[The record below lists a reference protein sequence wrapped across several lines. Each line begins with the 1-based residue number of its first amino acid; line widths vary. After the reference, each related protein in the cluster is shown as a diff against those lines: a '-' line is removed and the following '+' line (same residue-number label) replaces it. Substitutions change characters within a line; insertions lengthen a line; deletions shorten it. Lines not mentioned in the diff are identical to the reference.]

1 MAIKAPTTST
11 KPALYKMVS
20 LPSYGT
26 ATGTKQSGETKV
38 VQSSYKSFITSIN
51 KIGATINSTII
62 VNQQILK
69 TLQEDLSIRSAE
81 YEKMKSSFQKEKA
94 GKDID
99 GTDEGGDKEPW
110 WQKAVGGLAKAV
122 VPSFFEGLAKLGEF
136 FLRAF
141 VVQGVLRWLSNPE
154 NGKKLANIVSGL
166 VKIFS
171 WMYKFVTENLFKTI
185 EGLVDL
191 FDSDKNLWERIV
203 GFGKFITGF
212 GSLLL
217 GMAFLKK
224 PAMVIR
230 GFTWVLTTLYKSL
243 FKTKAKL
250 AKQAGSSTVSGA
262 SSARGGGRGRGL
274 ATFAAGAAAGA
285 VLSGMMG
292 GGDSAPEQSDGSAPS
307 APNEPL
313 LAAGGIA
320 TKPTSAI
327 LGERGPELTMPLS
340 RNMPIPAD
348 NNKRRKDAGIK
359 PLSSLGSFAGGAGGA
374 DTQQANSLSKLFMA
388 PFKGI
393 GAGILANIS
402 QVVTSIGGSTARA
415 ITPILGNLLAPIA
428 NSFGVPSSVV
438 KTIQGKIGQDSTQG
452 PTNARGQKKNIDKVF
467 GKSGSLPSEQEKKFK
482 KKNDNSVLG
491 LLTDILGAS
500 IVINNKLGGTKEETP
515 PPAPTLPPPA
525 SSAPA
530 SGSSA
535 QPSTGSAP
543 AAAPTKQ
550 EPAKGSNKPE
560 NGGWITGPM
569 SGYPVSL
576 DGGQSV
582 AFEGHGTEW
591 VGFKNFSTGLS
602 TDAFVVPFN
611 TPATKSQP
619 NLIDKRLKEASSA
632 GYSIPKMARGGRTR
646 PRPASSTSGEKP
658 TEKGTDKKQGSGG
671 LPAVVGAGKYLLSRG
686 FTVAEHKNFT
696 KNNWNKN
703 GPNTGTGYNSTGTS
717 RVGGH
722 STRSLHYKG
731 LALDVTDWRGGD
743 WAGRTK
749 SLAEEMYKNRAQL
762 KLTQIIHDPWGS
774 WFAGGGKGG
783 AIGGHDSHLHLGFAS
798 GPGAENLDIQ
808 GGDYTSPGD
817 GGDGDG
823 GGDAPEEKEK
833 TPQEIIQ
840 ESISKIKTS
849 ILQLSGA
856 SPTQDVAKATE
867 KAKDEK
873 DRAQQAANKRINNA
887 AAQAMSNA
895 KKTKP
900 VNVKQAFAM
909 EPIILPG
916 PQKNLPIEAF
926 NPSTSMIQYA
936 WKVNL

>member
-1 MAIKAPTTST
+1 MAIKAPTTSV

-51 KIGATINSTII
+51 KIGATINSTIV

-69 TLQEDLSIRSAE
+69 TLQEDLSIRSSE

-110 WQKAVGGLAKAV
+110 WQKAAGGLAKAV

-141 VVQGVLRWLSNPE
+141 VVQGVLRWLSDPE

-171 WMYKFVTENLFKTI
+171 WLYKFVTENLFKTV
-185 EGLVDL
+185 EGLVDM
-191 FDSDKNLWERIV
+191 FDGDKNLWERIV
-203 GFGKFITGF
+203 GFGNFITGF

-243 FKTKAKL
+243 FKTKTKL
-250 AKQAGSSTVSGA
+250 AKQAGSSSISGA
-262 SSARGGGRGRGL
+262 SSPRGGGRGRGL

-292 GGDSAPEQSDGSAPS
+292 GGESAPEPTEGSAPP
-307 APNEPL
+307 APKEPL

-320 TKPTSAI
+320 TRPTSAI

-348 NNKRRKDAGIK
+348 NNQRRRDAGIK
-359 PLSSLGSFAGGAGGA
+359 PLSSLGSFDGGA
-374 DTQQANSLSKLFMA
+374 DQAQANNLSKFFMA

-402 QVVTSIGGSTARA
+402 QVINSIGGSTAKVV
-415 ITPILGNLLAPIA
+415 TPILGNLLAPIA
-428 NSFGVPSSVV
+428 NSFGVPPSVV
-438 KTIQGKIGQDSTQG
+438 KTIHGKIGQDSAQG
-452 PTNARGQKKNIDKVF
+452 PTKTKGKKKNIEKLF
-467 GKSGSLPSEQEKKFK
+467 GKSGTLPSEQEKKFN

-500 IVINNKLGGTKEETP
+500 IVINNKLGGTKEQTPPPSP
-515 PPAPTLPPPA
+515 PPAPTLPPA
-525 SSAPA
+525 AAPA
-530 SGSSA
+530 SGTSA
-535 QPSTGSAP
+535 QPGTGTTPAPAP
-543 AAAPTKQ
+543 AAAKQ
-550 EPAKGSNKPE
+550 EPAKDSNKPE
-560 NGGWITGPM
+560 NGGWINGPM

-576 DGGQSV
+576 DGGKSI
-582 AFEGHGTEW
+582 AFEGHGLEW
-591 VGFKNFSTGLS
+591 VGMKNFSTGLS

-619 NLIDKRLKEASSA
+619 DLVDKRLKEASSA

-646 PRPASSTSGEKP
+646 PASSTSGEKP
-658 TEKGTDKKQGSGG
+658 TEKGSDKKQGTGG
-671 LPAVVGAGKYLLSRG
+671 IPAVVGAGKYLLSRG

-703 GPNTGTGYNSTGTS
+703 GPNTGTGYNASGTS

-743 WAGRTK
+743 WEGRTK
-749 SLAEEMYKNRAQL
+749 ALAEEMYRNRSQL

-783 AIGGHDSHLHLGFAS
+783 AIGGHEHHLHLGFAS

-808 GGDYTSPGD
+808 GGDYTSPGGG
-817 GGDGDG
+817 GGD
-823 GGDAPEEKEK
+823 GGDAPEEREK
-833 TPQEIIQ
+833 TPEEQIQ
-840 ESISKIKTS
+840 EHIAKIKTS
-849 ILQLSGA
+849 ILQLSGM
-856 SPTQDVAKATE
+856 TGTDVSKATE
-867 KAKDEK
+867 AVKTEK
-873 DRAQQAANKRINNA
+873 DRSEKAANQRINNA
-887 AAQAMSNA
+887 AAAAMRNA
-895 KKTKP
+895 NGARQVDVKK
-900 VNVKQAFAM
+900 AYSM

-916 PQKNLPIEAF
+916 PKTSLPIEAL
-926 NPSTSMIQYA
+926 NPSTSMIQYG

>member
-69 TLQEDLSIRSAE
+69 TLQEDLTIRSSQ
-81 YEKMKSSFQKEKA
+81 YDKMKSSFQKEKA
-94 GKDID
+94 GKDVD
-99 GTDEGGDKEPW
+99 GTDEGGQKEPW
-110 WQKAVGGLAKAV
+110 WKNAMSGFAKAV
-122 VPSFFEGLAKLGEF
+122 VPNFFEGLAQLGQF

-141 VVQGVLRWLSNPE
+141 VVQGVLRWMSDPK
-154 NGKKLANIVSGL
+154 NGEKLANIVGGL

-171 WMYKFVTENLFKTI
+171 WLYKFVTENIFKTI
-185 EGLVDL
+185 EGLVDM
-191 FDSDKNLWERIV
+191 FDGDKNIWERIV

-212 GSLLL
+212 GALLL
-217 GMAFLKK
+217 GMTFLKK
-224 PAMVIR
+224 PALVIR
-230 GFTWVLTTLYKSL
+230 GFTWVLTTLYKNL
-243 FKTKAKL
+243 FKTKTKL
-250 AKQAGSSTVSGA
+250 AQQAGSGAVSGA
-262 SSARGGGRGRGL
+262 TSARGGGRGRGL

-285 VLSGMMG
+285 VLGGMMG
-292 GGDSAPEQSDGSAPS
+292 GGTESPAEQSDSSAPP

-327 LGERGPELTMPLS
+327 LGERGPELSLPLS

-348 NNKRRKDAGIK
+348 NEKRRRDAGIK
-359 PLSSLGSFAGGAGGA
+359 PLSSLGSFSGG
-374 DTQQANSLSKLFMA
+374 DDQDQANNLSKLFMA

-402 QVVTSIGGSTARA
+402 QVVASIGGKTSNL
-415 ITPILGNLLAPIA
+415 ITPILGNLIAPIA
-428 NSFGVPSSVV
+428 NSFGVPPSIV
-438 KTIQGKIGQDSTQG
+438 KTIQGKMGGQDSSKG
-452 PTNARGQKKNIDKVF
+452 APKGRKKNIEKLF
-467 GKSGSLPSEQEKKFK
+467 GKSGSLPSIQEKKFSK
-482 KKNDNSVLG
+482 RNDNSVLG

-500 IVINNKLGGTKEETP
+500 IVINNKLGGDKEQTP
-515 PPAPTLPPPA
+515 PPAPTLPPPSPGA
-525 SSAPA
+525 SATAPA
-530 SGSSA
+530 GSTPSTPA
-535 QPSTGSAP
+535 SPSTGAGA
-543 AAAPTKQ
+543 AAAPKEQ
-550 EPAKGSNKPE
+550 QAKDNKPE

-576 DGGQSV
+576 DGGNSI

-619 NLIDKRLKEASSA
+619 DLINKRLKEASAA

-646 PRPASSTSGEKP
+646 PKSSTSGEKP

-696 KNNWNKN
+696 KNNWDKN
-703 GPNTGTGYNSTGTS
+703 GPNTGTGYNAAGTS

-722 STRSLHYKG
+722 STRSLHYKN
-731 LALDVTDWRGGD
+731 LALDITDWRGGD
-743 WAGRTK
+743 WQGRTK
-749 SLAEEMYKNRAQL
+749 ALAEEMYRNRSQL

-808 GGDYTSPGD
+808 GGDYTSPS
-817 GGDGDG
+817 GGG
-823 GGDAPEEKEK
+823 GGDDTTEPEEKEK
-833 TPQEIIQ
+833 TPEEQIQ
-840 ESISKIKTS
+840 EHIAKIKSS
-849 ILQLSGA
+849 ILQLSGMTGDNV
-856 SPTQDVAKATE
+856 SKATE
-867 KAKDEK
+867 AAKTEK
-873 DRAQQAANKRINNA
+873 DRSEQAANQRINNA
-887 AAQAMSNA
+887 AASAMKNA
-895 KKTKP
+895 KTARP
-900 VNVKQAFAM
+900 VDVKRAYAM

-916 PQKNLPIEAF
+916 PKTSLPIEAL
-926 NPSTSMIQYA
+926 NPSTSMIQYG